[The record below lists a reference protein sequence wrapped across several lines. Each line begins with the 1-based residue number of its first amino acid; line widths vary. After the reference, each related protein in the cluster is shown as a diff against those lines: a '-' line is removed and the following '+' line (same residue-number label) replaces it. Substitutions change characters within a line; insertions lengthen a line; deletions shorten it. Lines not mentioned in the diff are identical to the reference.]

1 MAAGARCLLTRCW
14 LAGDRVPAEEGRVR
28 QPGAAAPWHLG
39 SHGPTAAPGQL
50 RGASRTPAGSPAREC
65 GSSWHR
71 LLCVGVWW
79 VPAQEAGRRRGAQ
92 GPAPPLSI
100 PWFSPLG
107 SSGPCPCGSGPGTY
121 RLALSASFSP
131 TLGLCSVKSRNEHSS
146 PPPASVPMA
155 LERLSQ
161 GLAVQSLTVR
171 KAPAHKGSMQRNG
184 KDRGGL
190 LCPGACTLSGLPGV
204 HSQRTCP

>member
-1 MAAGARCLLTRCW
+1 MFLRKKDGFVSLVLR
-14 LAGDRVPAEEGRVR
+14 
-28 QPGAAAPWHLG
+28 HLG
-39 SHGPTAAPGQL
+39 TSALMDLLL
-50 RGASRTPAGSPAREC
+50 RLVSCVEPAGLRQEVLHVSVAPLGTVSCA
-65 GSSWHR
+65 
-71 LLCVGVWW
+71 VGVWW
-79 VPAQEAGRRRGAQ
+79 VLAQEAGRRRGAQ
-92 GPAPPLSI
+92 GPVPPLSI

-171 KAPAHKGSMQRNG
+171 KAPADKGSMQRNG